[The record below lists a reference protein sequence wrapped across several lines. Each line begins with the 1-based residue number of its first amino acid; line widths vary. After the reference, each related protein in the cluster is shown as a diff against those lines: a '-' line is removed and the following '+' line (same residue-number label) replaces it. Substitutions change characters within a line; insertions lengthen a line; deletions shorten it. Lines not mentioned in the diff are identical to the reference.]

1 MPPARASCA
10 PSTQPAIACGM
21 RIGGVPLCRNQYS
34 AANARSARPRP
45 MPPTA
50 TQAQAAEG
58 RATWGR
64 SAGRACMADLRGAGL
79 VSSGARGLA
88 LARANRGGRNGAIP
102 GARGAEAFMHLQLD
116 GLGPL
121 HAQLTRA
128 LKTALAGGRF
138 GQGSRLPPTRALARD
153 LGVSRNTVLTAYEQ
167 LRAEGFMAARVGSG
181 SYVAAP
187 LLVEA
192 ANDPPPVVA
201 PPQTAYARRAREAQI
216 PMLLRR
222 KPRGAIR

>member
-1 MPPARASCA
+1 
-10 PSTQPAIACGM
+10 
-21 RIGGVPLCRNQYS
+21 
-34 AANARSARPRP
+34 
-45 MPPTA
+45 
-50 TQAQAAEG
+50 
-58 RATWGR
+58 
-64 SAGRACMADLRGAGL
+64 
-79 VSSGARGLA
+79 
-88 LARANRGGRNGAIP
+88 
-102 GARGAEAFMHLQLD
+102 MHLQLD

-138 GQGSRLPPTRALARD
+138 GQGSRLPPTRALARE

-222 KPRGAIR
+222 KPRGAIRYSFQYGLPLINPALTTAWARELAHAAAYTAPDHDQARGSPSSPI